1 MSHLDRNTAFLL
13 TLPPLFWAGNAV
25 LARMLVG
32 EMPPLALSLMR
43 WALALALFLPF
54 VWKGLV
60 AAWPQLRAAW
70 RDVLW
75 ISLTGVAAYN
85 SLQYV
90 AVQTSTAVNVTL
102 IAASTPVFALLFGV
116 LFFGERARG
125 AQWIGAALSI
135 GGVLWVLLRGDLSN
149 ITRLDFVR
157 GDLVMIVANITWSVY
172 TWMLRKRRPQVPFGP
187 FLAAQM
193 LVGTLMILPL
203 AVAESAT
210 TTASIQWSPAA
221 LGVVLYVALFP
232 SLLAYYCWDR
242 GVARVG
248 AVIPVHFA
256 NLTPLFAALLSTLLL
271 GEAPHAYHLVGLA
284 AIVGGIHFANRRSR

>member
-1 MSHLDRNTAFLL
+1 MAALDRNTAFLL

-32 EMPPLALSLMR
+32 EFPPLALSFVR
-43 WALALALFLPF
+43 WLLALTILLPF
-54 VWKGLV
+54 AWRGLLV
-60 AAWPQLRAAW
+60 AWPALRAAW

-90 AVQTSTAVNVTL
+90 AVQTSSAVNVTL
-102 IAASTPVFALLFGV
+102 IAAATPVFALVFGV

-125 AQWIGAALSI
+125 AQWLGAGLSI
-135 GGVLWVLLRGDLSN
+135 AGVLWVLLRGEPAN
-149 ITRLDFVR
+149 VTRLDFVA
-157 GDLVMIVANITWSVY
+157 GDLVMIVANTTWAVY
-172 TWMLRKRRPQVPFGP
+172 TWMLRKRRPQVPLAP

-193 LVGTLMILPL
+193 LVGTLMIAPL
-203 AVAESAT
+203 AVGEAAVTSAT
-210 TTASIQWSPAA
+210 IRWTPTAAA
-221 LGVVLYVALFP
+221 VVVYVALFP

-256 NLTPLFAALLSTLLL
+256 NLTPIFAALLSTLLL
-271 GEAPHAYHLVGLA
+271 GEPPQLYHLVGLA
-284 AIVGGIHFANRRSR
+284 AIIGGIHVANRR